1 VHSLIRQGGPVFD
14 RTPFFARG
22 PVVPFAVGPEP
33 ERMHVRCVPFPFPF
47 PRRSP
52 SARDLSPVARSEVCY
67 FYRRPAVAP
76 LPRTLLPSLLL
87 SPSPAAVSGRL
98 YLAAGSLPALSHA
111 PSLPLVAPSAASAPC
126 QFPRRH
132 RLSSS
137 TLRSESAAEFIAHGS
152 PDRLGRHTPHRTA
165 RRCAR
170 RSVRNRTPA
179 AVSGDRHNL
188 RPPVGWHA
196 RTGTSRP
203 EIAPRWDSER

>member
-1 VHSLIRQGGPVFD
+1 MHSLIRQGCPVFD

-47 PRRSP
+47 PRRSLSGRPRRSLRGLLLLP
-52 SARDLSPVARSEVCY
+52 SP
-67 FYRRPAVAP
+67 RRHP
-76 LPRTLLPSLLL
+76 LPRTLPPSLFL
-87 SPSPAAVSGRL
+87 SPSPIAFSGRR
-98 YLAAGSLPALSHA
+98 YLAAGPLPALSHA
-111 PSLPLVAPSAASAPC
+111 PLWHLAPSVAASAPC
-126 QFPRRH
+126 QLPRRH

-137 TLRSESAAEFIAHGS
+137 TLRSESAAEFIAHGP
-152 PDRLGRHTPHRTA
+152 PDRLGGHTPHRTA

-170 RSVRNRTPA
+170 RSASDRTPA

-188 RPPVGWHA
+188 RPPVGRHA

-203 EIAPRWDSER
+203 EIAPRWHSER